1 MDFYEN
7 KKDTIIKE
15 LETMSKKEAIE
26 KNFFKVR
33 AYKKV
38 IDQLKSKESI
48 KSMDDVAGIEGIG
61 VKIKAKI
68 EEILT
73 TGKLKS
79 AEKARIIQQNG
90 VNKLELYDELLK
102 IHGIG
107 IVKAQDLVNN
117 FDVRSIDDLRKAL
130 QTNQELLNDTQ
141 KIGLKYY
148 LDTQQKIPRE
158 EMDKHAKK
166 IRKLTKDI
174 DHDLEIKI
182 VGSYRRNAPE
192 SGDIDLLVTINR
204 ETDSSTRSKM
214 LDKIIDTLK
223 SSKPPYI
230 VAELASGKK
239 KFMGMCQLKKN
250 ATVRRLDILMTDK
263 KEYPFALLYFT
274 GDFDINIAMRKKASE
289 LGYTLSEYGLNPNS
303 NDIPTI
309 ELNSEREIF
318 KFLGFKY
325 LQPKDR
331 NIQKLKELK

>member
-38 IDQLKSKESI
+38 IDQLKNKESI
-48 KSMDDVAGIEGIG
+48 KTMDDIQNIEGVG

-73 TGKLKS
+73 TGKLSS
-79 AEKARIIQQNG
+79 AEKARVIQLNG

-107 IVKAQDLVNN
+107 IVKAEELVNQYN
-117 FDVRSIDDLRKAL
+117 IKSINDLQESLK
-130 QTNQELLNDTQ
+130 QNPELLNDKQ
-141 KIGLKYY
+141 KIGLTYY
-148 LDTQQKIPRE
+148 LDTQLKIPRE
-158 EMDKHAKK
+158 EMDKHAIK

-174 DHDLEIKI
+174 DPDLEIKI
-182 VGSYRRNAPE
+182 VGSYRRNAKE
-192 SGDIDLLVTINR
+192 SGDIDVLVTVNR
-204 ETDSSTRSKM
+204 ETDAILRSK
-214 LDKIIDTLK
+214 LLEKIIDSLK
-223 SSKPPYI
+223 KGKTPYI
-230 VAELASGKK
+230 LAELASGKK
-239 KFMGMCQLKKN
+239 KFMGICKLKKDST
-250 ATVRRLDILMTDK
+250 ARRIDILITDRN
-263 KEYPFALLYFT
+263 EYPFSLLYFT
-274 GDFDINIAMRKKASE
+274 GDFDINIALRKKANE
-289 LGYTLSEYGLNPNS
+289 LGYTLSEYGLKPNS
-303 NDIPTI
+303 NNIPNI

-331 NIQKLKELK
+331 NIAFLKK

>member
-38 IDQLKSKESI
+38 IDQLKNKESI
-48 KSMDDVAGIEGIG
+48 KTMDDIQNIEGVG

-73 TGKLKS
+73 TGKLSS
-79 AEKARIIQQNG
+79 AEKARVIQLNG

-107 IVKAQDLVNN
+107 IVKAEELVNQYN
-117 FDVRSIDDLRKAL
+117 IKSINDLQESLK
-130 QTNQELLNDTQ
+130 QNPELLNDKQ
-141 KIGLKYY
+141 KIGLTYY
-148 LDTQQKIPRE
+148 LDTQLKIPRE
-158 EMDKHAKK
+158 EMDKHAIK

-174 DHDLEIKI
+174 DPDLEIKI
-182 VGSYRRNAPE
+182 VGSYRRNAKE
-192 SGDIDLLVTINR
+192 SGDIDVLVTVNR
-204 ETDSSTRSKM
+204 ETDAILHSK
-214 LDKIIDTLK
+214 LIEKIIDSLK
-223 SSKPPYI
+223 KGKTPYI
-230 VAELASGKK
+230 LAELASGKK
-239 KFMGMCQLKKN
+239 KFMGICKLKKDST
-250 ATVRRLDILMTDK
+250 ARRIDILITDRN
-263 KEYPFALLYFT
+263 EYPFSLLYFT
-274 GDFDINIAMRKKASE
+274 GDFDINIALRKKANE
-289 LGYTLSEYGLNPNS
+289 LGYTLSEYGLKPNS
-303 NDIPTI
+303 NNIPNI

-331 NIQKLKELK
+331 NIAFLKK